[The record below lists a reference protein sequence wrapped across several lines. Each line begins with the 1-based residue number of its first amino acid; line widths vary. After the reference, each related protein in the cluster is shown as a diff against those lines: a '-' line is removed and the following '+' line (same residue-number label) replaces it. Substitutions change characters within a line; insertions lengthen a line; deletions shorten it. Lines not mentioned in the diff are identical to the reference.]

1 MPSPSRVDDAGRMQ
15 YEKVWSA
22 NSNDVR
28 PLVVEVGGK
37 FVLVPTSAP
46 DGTPL
51 SDSQALDMFSRTQR
65 MLGAF
70 DSAQEAEMAAGALL
84 GLLR

>member
-1 MPSPSRVDDAGRMQ
+1 MQ

-22 NSNDVR
+22 NTTDTR

-37 FVLVPTSAP
+37 FVLVPTAAP

-51 SDSQALDMFSRTQR
+51 SDAQALDMFTRTQR

-70 DSAQEAEMAAGALL
+70 DSAQEAERAAGVLQ
-84 GLLR
+84 GLLK